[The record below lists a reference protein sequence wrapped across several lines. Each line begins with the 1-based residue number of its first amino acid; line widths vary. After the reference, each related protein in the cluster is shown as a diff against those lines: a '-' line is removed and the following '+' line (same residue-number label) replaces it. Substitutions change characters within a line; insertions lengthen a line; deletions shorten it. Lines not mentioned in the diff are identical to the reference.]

1 MVMFMNTTD
10 QASDYDD
17 DGEPCFQLLLLL
29 LPAHLQQLLPGED
42 LQCIGWIIINH
53 HHDNHDNHL
62 DDRPPQWLECRCT
75 G

>member
-42 LQCIGWIIINH
+42 LHW
-53 HHDNHDNHL
+53 L
-62 DDRPPQWLECRCT
+62 DYH
-75 G
+75 